1 MRYLIIAFL
10 MVLLVSCASKKTEK
24 PLLIAPTAKLEAK
37 QSYLSAPLVIPMD
50 ELAEK
55 INEKIA
61 GVIYKDDSY
70 EGDKLKVT
78 VTKVSPFLLS
88 MDGNRLYHSV
98 TLNIKASYKAKVVG
112 EKKTDMT
119 AKLHF
124 VSKVALDE
132 QWHLLTKTKSKKI
145 EWIKKPKVKLGFLK
159 ISLGGLVDR
168 VIRKKQPELEQK
180 IDEAIYKHVDLKKI
194 VRKIWENLQKPIT
207 INKKVENIAL
217 KVDPRTLEVG
227 KISGTPEYLKIDLGM
242 SLYLKTW
249 IGEASQNFPSRPLPP
264 LTLNKRLKKDFDLS
278 LFSLLSYERV
288 NEVLSKQLV
297 GESLEPE
304 GYKVEI
310 KDAEIYPSDTN
321 LVVALTIKG
330 DAEGTFYLRGV
341 PKYHPQD
348 TSLRIAN
355 FDFDL
360 DTEEMLLSSANWL
373 LGDTFKAEI
382 QELLHLPLH
391 DKLQDIPELIR
402 RGIANSK
409 VSQKV
414 DFSLQEMQVIP
425 QDLILSKE
433 GLEIMVNAKGKVA
446 VRLKK
451 L

>member
-1 MRYLIIAFL
+1 MRHFYILL
-10 MVLLVSCASKKTEK
+10 LLVLLAACGTKKAEK

-50 ELAEK
+50 ELADK
-55 INEKIA
+55 INEKIT

-70 EGDKLKVT
+70 EGDKLKMT
-78 VTKVSPFLLS
+78 VTKVSPFVLS
-88 MDGNRLYHSV
+88 MSGNRLYHSV
-98 TLNIKASYKAKVVG
+98 TLNIKASYKAKVIGV
-112 EKKTDMT
+112 KSTDMT

-124 VSKVALDE
+124 VSKVVLDE
-132 QWHLLTKTKSKKI
+132 KWHLVTKTKSKKI

-168 VIRKKQPELEQK
+168 AIRKKQPELEEK
-180 IDEAIYKHVDLKKI
+180 IDAAIYKHVDLKKM
-194 VRKIWENLQKPIT
+194 VGKVWENLQKPIT
-207 INKKVENIAL
+207 INKKVENVAL

-227 KISGTPEYLKIDLGM
+227 KISGTAEYLKIDLGM
-242 SLYLKTW
+242 SLFLRTL
-249 IGEASQNFPSRPLPP
+249 IGEDSKSFPSRPLPP
-264 LTLNKRLKKDFDLS
+264 LTLNKRLRKDFDLS
-278 LFSLLSYERV
+278 LFSLLPYERV
-288 NEVLSKQLV
+288 NEILSRQLV
-297 GESLEPE
+297 GEYLESD
-304 GYKVEI
+304 GYRVEV

-330 DAEGTFYLRGV
+330 DAEGTFYLRGT

-360 DTEEMLLSSANWL
+360 ETEEILLSSANWL
-373 LGDTFKAEI
+373 LGDTFKEEI

-391 DKLQDIPELIR
+391 DKLEDIPELIK

-409 VSQKV
+409 ISQKV

-433 GLEIMVNAKGKVA
+433 GIEVMVNAKGRIA
-446 VRLKK
+446 VRLKN